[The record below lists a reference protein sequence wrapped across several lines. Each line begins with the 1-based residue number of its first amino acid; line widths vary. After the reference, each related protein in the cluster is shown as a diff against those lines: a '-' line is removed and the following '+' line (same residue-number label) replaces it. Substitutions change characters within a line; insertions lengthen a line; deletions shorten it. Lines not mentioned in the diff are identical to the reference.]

1 MRMKI
6 DLSDS
11 ELKAYIMGQSVIWY
25 KYLQSLNEQINLT
38 CETIYNMYLHLAG
51 VDETEEYVVEKAKE
65 MNEKLFNCFCDLLEK
80 SKIDKYATE
89 ITLLSALLF
98 AERVIKVV
106 VEKYKIDIVKFAKK
120 YFGGV
125 FHGEE
130 PND

>member
-11 ELKAYIMGQSVIWY
+11 ELNAYIMGQSVIWY
-25 KYLQSLNEQINLT
+25 KYLQSLSEQINLD
-38 CETIYNMYLHLAG
+38 CETIYNMYLHLVG
-51 VDETEEYVVEKAKE
+51 IDETDEYLVEKAKE
-65 MNEKLFNCFCDLLEK
+65 MKEKLFNCFCNILEK
-80 SKIDKYATE
+80 SGIKKYATE

-98 AERVIKVV
+98 VESVLKVV
-106 VEKYKIDIVKFAKK
+106 IEKYKIDMVKFAKK